1 MLKKTLSPDPGSS
14 SGSGDLVLAPLMAS
28 LSLLL
33 IAFFILFYS
42 MTMIDESKK
51 NIAVGSLQGSFG
63 YLDGGREGL
72 AVPKTKAP
80 FLETSLIRERVRDL
94 QERLRDYLRR
104 RGIKPD
110 GLEVTAGERGLT
122 VKFVHRLV
130 FIPGRAQL
138 SPTGR
143 ALLLQ
148 LAGLFKS
155 VPQVAFELQD
165 LTLRPGGPGPVPLA
179 PISLAAV
186 RAARCYRFLV
196 LKGGVAAENIR
207 AFGRTATPAKGLQG
221 ALLVRVSGG
230 VPAVD
235 VQGRPR
241 KIKIG
246 DFTF

>member
-1 MLKKTLSPDPGSS
+1 MLKKELSIVSDN
-14 SGSGDLVLAPLMAS
+14 GSGEDLVLAPLMAS

-63 YLDGGREGL
+63 YLDGGREGR
-72 AVPKTKAP
+72 ATPKATAP
-80 FLETSLIRERVRDL
+80 FLETSLIRERARDL
-94 QERLRDYLRR
+94 QERLRGYLRR
-104 RGIKPD
+104 RGIKPG
-110 GLEVTAGERGLT
+110 GLEVAATGRGLT
-122 VKFVHRLV
+122 VKLVHRLV
-130 FIPGRAQL
+130 FTPGRAQL
-138 SPTGR
+138 NPTGR
-143 ALLLQ
+143 ALLLK
-148 LAGLFKS
+148 LARLFKS
-155 VPQVAFELQD
+155 LPQVVFELQD
-165 LTLRPGGPGPVPLA
+165 LTLRPGGPGPVPLT

-196 LKGGVAAENIR
+196 HKGGVAAENIQ
-207 AFGRTATPAKGLQG
+207 AFGRTAAAVKGLQG
-221 ALLVRVSGG
+221 ALLIRISGG

-235 VQGRPR
+235 AQGRPR